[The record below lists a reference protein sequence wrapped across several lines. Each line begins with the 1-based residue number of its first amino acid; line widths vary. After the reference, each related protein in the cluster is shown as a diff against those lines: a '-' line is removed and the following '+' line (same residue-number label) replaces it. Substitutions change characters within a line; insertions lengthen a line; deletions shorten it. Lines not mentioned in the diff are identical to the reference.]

1 MPEGDITP
9 TFINYSDII
18 EAFASTVF
26 KKAPE
31 RATEVVLYES
41 L

>member
-1 MPEGDITP
+1 MPVGDITP
-9 TFINYSDII
+9 TFINYSDIVNVFSSA
-18 EAFASTVF
+18 EF

-31 RATEVVLYES
+31 RATEVVLYRS